1 MIASLTA
8 TAVALAVG
16 LPVFALGERIRERGE
31 RRLPDQHTQPTRKD
45 IS

>member
-16 LPVFALGERIRERGE
+16 LPIVALGETLRGRAE
-31 RRLPDQHTQPTRKD
+31 SAMKIPNTASTRKAV
-45 IS
+45 